1 MVANDEQ
8 QLLHRRLRRNV
19 SCVAGLGFFQVF
31 LVIIPVLVPFL
42 GERGLDVSEVLLL
55 QAVFAGFVLL
65 MEVPSGYIADV
76 FGRVRALQL
85 GALFMAVG
93 HAGFVF
99 SHGFLQLSLCEL
111 LLAVGVS
118 LVSGADLA
126 LLYDTEQALAGNDS
140 HPEKVVRRMFV
151 LHTSGEALAGIVCSL
166 VLLAYSLDAVAW
178 VQAAVSML
186 PLLFAL
192 GLHEPPGERLS
203 RSSHAGNLREIV
215 THLLGSSRVLRHT
228 LLALCIWSLGPFY
241 AVWLLQ
247 PHWQAQGID
256 LQAFGYLWG
265 ALALVASLSGRLAL
279 SLERRWG
286 VTALLAVIGL
296 LPVLGYLGLAGL
308 GLVGGLVASLLFFA
322 ARGLGLVVLRDAF
335 NRRVP
340 GRYRATANSFAHLGF
355 RAAYMVTAPLVG
367 AAVDGWGLQPTFVML
382 AGVAILVFGLLLVPL
397 ICAVRAAQPAA
408 VTTAPTVAI

>member
-1 MVANDEQ
+1 MVRNDEE
-8 QLLHRRLRRNV
+8 LLRKRLRRNV

-31 LVIIPVLVPFL
+31 LVIIPVIVPFL
-42 GERGLDVSEVLLL
+42 GERGLSTSEVLLL

-76 FGRVRALQL
+76 FGRVRSLQV

-99 SHGFLQLSLCEL
+99 SYGFVQLSICEL

-126 LLYDTEQALAGNDS
+126 LLYDTEQALAGDNS
-140 HPEKVVRRMFV
+140 HPEKVVTRMFA

-166 VLLAYSLDAVAW
+166 VLLAYTLDAVAW
-178 VQAAVSML
+178 VQALVGAL

-203 RSSHAGNLREIV
+203 RHDHAGNLREIV
-215 THLLGSSRVLRHT
+215 THLWSSSRVLRHT
-228 LLALCIWSLGPFY
+228 LLALCIWSQGSFY

-247 PHWQAQGID
+247 PHWMAQGVP
-256 LQAFGYLWG
+256 LQSFGYLWG
-265 ALALVASLSGRLAL
+265 GLALVAALAGRVAL
-279 SLERRWG
+279 GLERRWG
-286 VTALLAVIGL
+286 VAVLLAVIGL
-296 LPVLGYLGLAGL
+296 APVLGYVGLAGL
-308 GLVGGLVASLLFFA
+308 GLAGGLAVSLLFFI

-340 GRYRATANSFAHLGF
+340 GRFRATANSLAHLGF
-355 RAAYMVTAPLVG
+355 RATYLATAPLVG
-367 AAVDGWGLQPTFVML
+367 LALDGWGLQSTFLLL
-382 AGVAILVFGLLLVPL
+382 AVAGLLVFGLLLVPL
-397 ICAVRAAQPAA
+397 IRAVRASQRQAA
-408 VTTAPTVAI
+408 LAVPTAVV

>member
-1 MVANDEQ
+1 MVETDEK
-8 QLLHRRLRRNV
+8 LRRRLRRNV
-19 SCVAGLGFFQVF
+19 SYIGGLGFFQVF
-31 LVIIPVLVPFL
+31 LVIIPVIVPFL
-42 GERGLDVSEVLLL
+42 QERGLSLSEVLLL

-76 FGRVRALQL
+76 FGRVRSLQV
-85 GALFMAVG
+85 GALFVALG

-99 SHGFLQLSLCEL
+99 AHGFLQMSVCEL

-118 LVSGADLA
+118 LLSGADLA
-126 LLYDTEQALAGNDS
+126 LLYDTEQALAGNDA

-151 LHTSGEALAGIVCSL
+151 LHTSGEALAGVICSL

-178 VQAAVSML
+178 VQAAAGAL

-203 RSSHAGNLREIV
+203 RLSHAGNLREILA
-215 THLLGSSRVLRHT
+215 HLLGRDRVLRLT

-247 PHWQAQGID
+247 PYWQAQGID
-256 LQAFGYLWG
+256 MQLFGYLWG
-265 ALALVASLSGRLAL
+265 ALALSAALAGRLAL
-279 SLERRWG
+279 GLERRLG
-286 VTALLAVIGL
+286 VTAVLVLVGL
-296 LPVLGYLGLAGL
+296 SPVLAYLGLAWL
-308 GLVGGLVASLLFFA
+308 GLVGGMLAGLLFFF

-340 GRYRATANSFAHLGF
+340 GRFRATANSFAHLGF
-355 RAAYMVTAPLVG
+355 RAAYMATAPLVG
-367 AAVDGWGLQPTFVML
+367 VAVEGWGLQPTFVLL
-382 AGVAILVFGLLLVPL
+382 AGAAMLVLGLLLAPL
-397 ICAVRAAQPAA
+397 IRAVRTAQGGALPAVPGA
-408 VTTAPTVAI
+408 VL